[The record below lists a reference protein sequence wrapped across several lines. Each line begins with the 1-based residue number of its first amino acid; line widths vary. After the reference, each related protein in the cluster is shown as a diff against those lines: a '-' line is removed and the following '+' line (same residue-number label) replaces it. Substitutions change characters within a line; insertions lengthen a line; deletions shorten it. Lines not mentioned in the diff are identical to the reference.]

1 MKKLLMV
8 SWHPVALAKQGWS
21 GRLCSSILPMIIF
34 LGTVT
39 SCSSIKVSS
48 DFDSQ
53 ANFAGYKTYAFRPEA
68 EALPVDDINRAR
80 IINAVTNELAAKGFT
95 KSAQP
100 DVLIDLNI
108 KAEQKQ
114 TATATSSS
122 PGYYGAGYRYGWG
135 GGFSTTTINVEN
147 YTEGTLFVDMIDAS
161 KKQLVWQGRAVKT
174 LDPDATPAQREKNI
188 NYGVKQIFTT
198 YPPKK

>member
-1 MKKLLMV
+1 MDKLFLAALRLCPSKLLMIV
-8 SWHPVALAKQGWS
+8 FTVAFG
-21 GRLCSSILPMIIF
+21 
-34 LGTVT
+34 
-39 SCSSIKVSS
+39 SCSSVKISS

-53 ANFAGYKTYAFRPEA
+53 ANFAGYKTYTFTPEA

-80 IINAVTNELAAKGFT
+80 IINAVSSELAAKGFT
-95 KSAQP
+95 KSEQP
-100 DVLIDLNI
+100 DVLIDMNI

-174 LDPDATPAQREKNI
+174 LDPDATPEQREKNI
-188 NYGVKQIFTT
+188 NYGVKQIFTN